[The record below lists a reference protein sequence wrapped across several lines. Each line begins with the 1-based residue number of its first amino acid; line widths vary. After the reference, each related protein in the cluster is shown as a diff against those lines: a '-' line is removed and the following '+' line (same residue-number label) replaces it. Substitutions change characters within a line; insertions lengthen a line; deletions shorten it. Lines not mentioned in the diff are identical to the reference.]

1 MNNKNLLI
9 IKNKRMSFYIFYLEN
24 VLKYSIKWVN
34 FYKNKYSLIDVSNI
48 IFIEKNFDLSQFI
61 YEIGLYYDKEI
72 SEEKKLY
79 NYTFVFKEI
88 EPFSDKIINWLY
100 QIIDKRFRLL
110 YDIIKILEKD
120 TNIPDRNYEK
130 YIMNISYFHKLIL
143 NSYWQEFDLAKL
155 LQFLERN
162 YLAIP
167 FKKKQNIIKKLI
179 IILENKKISNFN
191 DFKIEYYKIYK
202 DI

>member
-120 TNIPDRNYEK
+120 TNIPDKNYEK